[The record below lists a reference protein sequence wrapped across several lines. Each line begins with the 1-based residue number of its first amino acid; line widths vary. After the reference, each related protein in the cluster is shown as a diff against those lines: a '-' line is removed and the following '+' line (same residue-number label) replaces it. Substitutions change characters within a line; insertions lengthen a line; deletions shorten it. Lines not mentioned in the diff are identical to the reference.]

1 MVSEKKMLTA
11 ALPHLGIVAAHGDT
25 PQALAEDVA
34 DQLRFA
40 LRHYAQA
47 DDATLTPDA
56 QALARRLREWL
67 AGAPATCNPAQADA
81 WPVDALVYCKAC
93 HKTHAAQ
100 AGEEPCGGPGSWIM
114 E

>member
-1 MVSEKKMLTA
+1 MTGKKMLTA

-34 DQLRFA
+34 DQLRFV

-47 DDATLTPDA
+47 DDASLTPDA

-67 AGAPATCNPAQADA
+67 ADAPVVVMRSGRIDAAEVARVTQAGGVVHVVGDDGRVKIVLTC
-81 WPVDALVYCKAC
+81 PVDRDD
-93 HKTHAAQ
+93 
-100 AGEEPCGGPGSWIM
+100 
-114 E
+114 